1 MERVS
6 LHVAPDLNQRAPDSM
21 PCRLR
26 VVLRNGQEL
35 VTECLYPPGHSS
47 QTGLDED
54 VVTAKFRSVSRAMLA
69 PEICEQ
75 VIDAA
80 LCLGAAGSI
89 GKLMSLVAGVNRT
102 KQAPSRSPKLRERA
116 AP

>member
-1 MERVS
+1 
-6 LHVAPDLNQRAPDSM
+6 
-21 PCRLR
+21 LR

-54 VVTAKFRSVSRAMLA
+54 VVRAKFRSVSRAMLA

-80 LCLGAAGSI
+80 LGLDAVGSI
-89 GKLMSLVAGVNRT
+89 RNLMSLVAGANTAERT
-102 KQAPSRSPKLRERA
+102 ASRSPKLREHA
-116 AP
+116 TP

>member
-1 MERVS
+1 
-6 LHVAPDLNQRAPDSM
+6 M

-35 VTECLYPPGHSS
+35 VAECLYPPGHSS
-47 QTGLDED
+47 QTGLNED
-54 VVTAKFRSVSRAMLA
+54 VVTAKFRIVSRAMLA

-80 LCLGAAGSI
+80 LGLDAAGSI
-89 GKLMSLVAGVNRT
+89 SKLMTLVAAANTAKR
-102 KQAPSRSPKLRERA
+102 AALRSPKLRERA
-116 AP
+116 TP